1 MAPER
6 RLEMMT
12 VYVQKIDHQ
21 IYRYLATWSADG
33 NTYTDGFRT
42 LKDLHEYTAKWNA
55 TYHYAWKEA

>member
-1 MAPER
+1 
-6 RLEMMT
+6 MMT

-55 TYHYAWKEA
+55 TYHYAWKEV